1 MWGATIFALVLCAM
15 ELLQGTGRVFTLC
28 VFLYILLASLA
39 VNIGGGMTRP
49 SGAYTFFVA
58 MGTLI
63 VGVVAKA
70 VLWEPGDSNLQNP
83 DKSIAIYLGGM
94 ASLCLA
100 VYLTR
105 RIVPRKP
112 WLMGVLA
119 DDNMELASKG
129 CLAAGIGLPFLAS
142 AIGTENGSVGSLLGQ
157 LNHFV
162 TVSIILG
169 VAGQIKK
176 TGGKS
181 SVTPT
186 VILASSFLVFFGGIL
201 NGGKQ
206 GFFTP
211 IFAWLLVCAA
221 LRYEFKRSQVLAIVV
236 VLVLMFQYLFPY
248 AQFMRGSTDE
258 NATFSERLGRSVHLL
273 VSPTEVREGYEGSRA
288 NLSESRE
295 DRGPQYFN
303 SDVGLM
309 ERMQMISMDD
319 ALFELTDQHGPIGY
333 LPTIYAFYNLV
344 PHFIWLDKP
353 ISITGN
359 NYAREMGFLPD
370 EDVTTG
376 ISFGPLGEA
385 YHMGKWYAIFVLCPL
400 LWLMMFVIHE
410 STTGSIH
417 QTVWSLF
424 LLIEYAHG
432 GIEAMMGF
440 VVYFAGFG
448 TLILFI
454 TAYSTAYL
462 MPIFGSLL
470 GGPGRRMP
478 RTPRGGVARRA

>member
-28 VFLYILLASLA
+28 VFLYILLACLT

-49 SGAYTFFVA
+49 SGAYTLFIA

-70 VLWEPGDSNLQNP
+70 LLWEPADSNLQNP

-94 ASLCLA
+94 ASLCVA

-105 RIVPRKP
+105 RIVPREP
-112 WLMGVLA
+112 WLQGVLA
-119 DDNMELASKG
+119 DENMGLAAKG
-129 CLAAGIGLPFLAS
+129 CLAAGIGLPFLAA
-142 AIGTENGSVGSLLGQ
+142 AIGTENGSVGSLIGQ

-162 TVSIILG
+162 PVSIILG
-169 VAGQIKK
+169 VAAQIKK
-176 TGGKS
+176 SGGKS
-181 SVTPT
+181 SVNST
-186 VILASSFLVFFGGIL
+186 VILASSFLIFFGGIL

-211 IFAWLLVCAA
+211 LFAWLLVCAA
-221 LRYEFKRSQVLAIVV
+221 MRYEFKRSQMFAIVL

-258 NATFSERLGRSVHLL
+258 NASFSERLNRSVHLL
-273 VSPTEVREGYEGSRA
+273 LSPSEVREGYAGSREG
-288 NLSESRE
+288 LSEVRE

-303 SDVGLM
+303 NDVGLM
-309 ERMQMISMDD
+309 ERMQMVSMDD
-319 ALFELTDQHGPIGY
+319 ALFTLTDEHNAIGY
-333 LPTIYAFYNLV
+333 LPAVFAFYNLV

-353 ISITGN
+353 TPITGN
-359 NYAREMGFLPD
+359 DYAHELGFLPE

-385 YHMGKWYAIFVLCPL
+385 YHMGKWYGVLVLAPL

-470 GGPGRRMP
+470 GGAG
-478 RTPRGGVARRA
+478 RGGPRIPRRRVVRGA